1 MAPNAKDRMLL
12 DKAKAPN
19 FKEVSPVIRAALAL
33 SALIHM
39 LRPELRFSPEMLCIA
54 LFGAVRC

>member
-12 DKAKAPN
+12 DKAKGPN

-33 SALIHM
+33 SAPIHM
-39 LRPELRFSPEMLCIA
+39 LRHELRFSPEML
-54 LFGAVRC
+54 